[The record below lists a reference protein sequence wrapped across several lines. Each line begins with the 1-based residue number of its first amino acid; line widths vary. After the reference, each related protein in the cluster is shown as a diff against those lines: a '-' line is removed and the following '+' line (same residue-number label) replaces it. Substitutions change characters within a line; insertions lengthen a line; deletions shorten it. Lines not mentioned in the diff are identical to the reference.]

1 MRASVGGGD
10 PNSGPE
16 RSKFVAYK
24 QKGEKYLWRLVAPNG
39 KETAASGQH
48 FASHYD
54 AKRAAEEVKTHA
66 AAAEIV
72 EA

>member
-1 MRASVGGGD
+1 MA
-10 PNSGPE
+10 NA
-16 RSKFVAYK
+16 KFVAYK
-24 QKGEKYLWRLVAPNG
+24 DKSEKYRWRLVAPNG

-54 AKRAAEEVKTHA
+54 AKRAAEEVKTRG

-72 EA
+72 QA

>member
-1 MRASVGGGD
+1 MA
-10 PNSGPE
+10 NA
-16 RSKFVAYK
+16 KFVIYK
-24 QKGEKYLWRLVAPNG
+24 DKGGKYRWRLVAPNG

-54 AKRAAEEVKTHA
+54 AKRAAEEVKAHA

-72 EA
+72 EE